1 MGKVKDKIYDKLIS
15 EIPDRN
21 SNRVRVYRKDNDEV
35 VIHFRNLKIT
45 LFTEPEIQEWKEG
58 FKQALDILKEKDYF
72 KNDI

>member
-1 MGKVKDKIYDKLIS
+1 MGKVEKKIYDKLIS

-21 SNRVRVYRKDNDEV
+21 ANRVRVYRKDNGEV

-58 FKQALDILKEKDYF
+58 FTQALETLREKDYF
-72 KNDI
+72 KNDL

>member
-1 MGKVKDKIYDKLIS
+1 MGKVAQTYYDKLIS

-58 FKQALDILKEKDYF
+58 FKQALEELRAKDYF